1 MKTPRAGSDVTKPGG
16 GRICAPTTAKLILVR
31 LLTFVQEAEERLDMT
46 KVLPM
51 DYPVTRRDC
60 DTGAYKVIHTG
71 YLE

>member
-1 MKTPRAGSDVTKPGG
+1 MEAPRAGSDVTKPGG
-16 GRICAPTTAKLILVR
+16 GCIYAPTTTKLVLAR
-31 LLTFVQEAEERLDMT
+31 LLTSIQEAEERRVMT